1 MKRAETL
8 FKQLETTTVLLM
20 AVKMTAIQKSEVLS
34 IYLDLHLFLFFY
46 Q

>member
-1 MKRAETL
+1 MKRAVTL
-8 FKQLETTTVLLM
+8 LKQLETTVLLM